1 MIKQAFTLALGSFF
15 ALNAAAQSIVPDAA
29 WCDVIQQVLYD
40 QGHGSTVRCDVE
52 NGRRVLH
59 VMMPTRTYNYNVPE
73 RTNLPDFSTPVNI
86 AVEEF
91 EFRSSYR
98 NEYRSGYHG
107 DRRGEY
113 VGDRRAWM
121 GRSNSLYYPDEVYT
135 LPSDIDFLENAVRST
150 MSRMQRVNLV
160 DYRYAGQQ
168 RGEKFYVLRTTVLAL
183 QRGESFKE
191 VAGSTPPPQNGGNNP
206 KPGSNGNNG
215 HNAGNN
221 GHNAGNNGRTH
232 NGGGAAPAPVNRKVD
247 RVFACAQLHLEL
259 VDTSTGSVV
268 WSQDLSDEN
277 YEYSTTRNPMDDVIN
292 TICRKL
298 TEQFQRLYPT
308 AAPRASVSG
317 PVVRSLEEKKNK
329 VQTLYIGLGTYQ
341 QLRKGDQ
348 LPVYVVTNVG
358 GYSGRQQ
365 IGTVSVTDIQGPELS
380 VCKVKKGD
388 KEIFNALH
396 SGQSLIVEGPLD

>member
-1 MIKQAFTLALGSFF
+1 MKKTLAFAFGAFVALG
-15 ALNAAAQSIVPDAA
+15 AAAQSYVPDAA

-40 QGHGSTVRCDVE
+40 QGHGSTVRCDVK
-52 NGRRVLH
+52 NGYRVLH
-59 VMMPTRTYNYNVPE
+59 VMLPNRTYNYNVPE

-121 GRSNSLYYPDEVYT
+121 GRNNSLYYPDEVYT

-150 MSRMQRVNLV
+150 MSRLPRVNLV

-168 RGEKFYVLRTTVLAL
+168 RGEKYYVLRTTVLAL

-191 VAGSTPPPQNGGNNP
+191 VAGATPQPQNGGNGS
-206 KPGSNGNNG
+206 KPGSNGSRPGGNGNNG

-221 GHNAGNNGRTH
+221 GHSH
-232 NGGGAAPAPVNRKVD
+232 NGGAAPAPANRKVD
-247 RVFACAQLHLEL
+247 RVFACAHLHLEL

-292 TICRKL
+292 TICRRL

-317 PVVRSLEEKKNK
+317 PVVRSLEERKNK
-329 VQTLYIGLGTYQ
+329 VETLYIGLGANQ

-348 LPVYVVTNVG
+348 LTVYVVTNVD
-358 GYSGRQQ
+358 GYTGRQQ
-365 IGTVSVTDIQGPELS
+365 IGTVSVTDVQGPELS

-388 KEIFNALH
+388 KDIFNALH
-396 SGQSLIVEGPLD
+396 AGQQLIVEGALD